1 MGGGFGG
8 KEDVTVEILLG
19 LLVWK
24 TGRPV
29 KLVFSREES
38 MVGHAKRHPYVM
50 RYRLGARRDGR
61 ITALEAELVSD
72 AGAYAYLS
80 VWVLLYSAVTATG
93 PYRIPNVRV
102 DTATVYTNNIYTSAM
117 RCFGAAQS
125 CFAYESHMDEMAR
138 ALGMDPLEFR
148 RVNYLRAGDAMG
160 TGQPVES
167 EPLLWETARGAW
179 HALGPRPAAAPGRAI
194 GRGLASSFTPYGRM
208 CWTRDT
214 SHAWCG
220 AEMDG
225 TFIVRAGVPDH
236 GGGQASSLVSIAAE
250 VLGVPM
256 DRITVH
262 VADSQLTPLSGTT
275 TATRQLYMSGN
286 AVLGAARELR
296 RTLLDQAAELLEAP
310 PEILDIRN
318 GEVYAVEDPARRA
331 PIAQVVRAAA
341 AAGKPVGHLGRFNA
355 PAGET
360 IDPYTG
366 QGKAFPDFTYGTQ
379 AAEVEVDRETGRVW
393 VRQLAS
399 CYDVGR
405 AVNRQSVEGQLEGG
419 AAMGIGYALTEDCI
433 LERGELKTRHLA
445 EYLLPT
451 ALDCP
456 DIRTILIESG
466 NGLGPFGAKGV
477 GEPSLTPTAAAIA
490 NAVRDAIGARV
501 HDLPITPERVFL
513 TVHGGEAQ

>member
-1 MGGGFGG
+1 
-8 KEDVTVEILLG
+8 
-19 LLVWK
+19 
-24 TGRPV
+24 
-29 KLVFSREES
+29 
-38 MVGHAKRHPYVM
+38 
-50 RYRLGARRDGR
+50 
-61 ITALEAELVSD
+61 
-72 AGAYAYLS
+72 
-80 VWVLLYSAVTATG
+80 
-93 PYRIPNVRV
+93 
-102 DTATVYTNNIYTSAM
+102 
-117 RCFGAAQS
+117 
-125 CFAYESHMDEMAR
+125 
-138 ALGMDPLEFR
+138 
-148 RVNYLRAGDAMG
+148 
-160 TGQPVES
+160 
-167 EPLLWETARGAW
+167 
-179 HALGPRPAAAPGRAI
+179 
-194 GRGLASSFTPYGRM
+194 M

>member
-1 MGGGFGG
+1 
-8 KEDVTVEILLG
+8 
-19 LLVWK
+19 
-24 TGRPV
+24 
-29 KLVFSREES
+29 
-38 MVGHAKRHPYVM
+38 
-50 RYRLGARRDGR
+50 
-61 ITALEAELVSD
+61 
-72 AGAYAYLS
+72 
-80 VWVLLYSAVTATG
+80 
-93 PYRIPNVRV
+93 
-102 DTATVYTNNIYTSAM
+102 
-117 RCFGAAQS
+117 
-125 CFAYESHMDEMAR
+125 
-138 ALGMDPLEFR
+138 
-148 RVNYLRAGDAMG
+148 MG
-160 TGQPVES
+160 TGQEVET

-179 HALGPRPAAAPGRAI
+179 EALGPRPAPAPGRAI

-220 AEMDG
+220 AEVDG
-225 TFIVRAGVPDH
+225 TFVVRAGVPDH
-236 GGGQASSLVSIAAE
+236 GGGQASSLISIAAE

-262 VADSQLTPLSGTT
+262 IADSQLTPLSGTT

-296 RTLLDQAAELLEAP
+296 RTLLEQAAEMFEAP
-310 PEILDIRN
+310 PEILDIRD
-318 GEVYAVEDPARRA
+318 GEVYVREDPVRRR

-341 AAGKPVGHLGRFNA
+341 GAGKPISFLGKFNA
-355 PAGET
+355 PPGET
-360 IDPYTG
+360 IDPHTG

-379 AAEVEVDRETGRVW
+379 AAEVEIDLETGKVW

-433 LERGELKTRHLA
+433 LEQGSLKTRHLA

-451 ALDCP
+451 AMDCP
-456 DIRTILIESG
+456 DIRTVLIESG
-466 NGLGPFGAKGV
+466 NGLGPFGAKDV

-501 HDLPITPERVFL
+501 HELPITPERVFL
-513 TVHGGEAQ
+513 TVHGG